1 MSVFLPALVHADLLL
16 DQLSVGLLSFL
27 LGHSDQLDQL
37 GPAHVQTFA
46 YWSPPKTVLPSKPK
60 NVKEDRKEDNSLL
73 QRLEDVVEVVVQEN
87 GAQSR
92 VLIHLRF
99 AEQVQLQVSQHL
111 T

>member
-1 MSVFLPALVHADLLL
+1 MFLPALVHVDLLL

-37 GPAHVQTFA
+37 GPGHVQTFKNG
-46 YWSPPKTVLPSKPK
+46 SLLMRKPM
-60 NVKEDRKEDNSLL
+60 NVKQDDSLL
-73 QRLEDVVEVVVQEN
+73 QRLEDVVEVVVQKN

-99 AEQVQLQVSQHL
+99 AEQIQLQVSQHL